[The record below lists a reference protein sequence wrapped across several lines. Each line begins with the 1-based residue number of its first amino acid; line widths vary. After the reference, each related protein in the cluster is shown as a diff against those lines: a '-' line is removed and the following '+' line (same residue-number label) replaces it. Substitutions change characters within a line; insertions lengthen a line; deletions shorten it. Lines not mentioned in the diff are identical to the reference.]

1 MLKLLSICP
10 LFSIK
15 FESFSMQTLGF
26 SCLFVEGASEV
37 HPLSVAKV
45 FCDILFCIVKY
56 LSVAL
61 CTGRDYFVLIEPLM
75 SHFGAGDFR

>member
-1 MLKLLSICP
+1 
-10 LFSIK
+10 
-15 FESFSMQTLGF
+15 MQTLGF
-26 SCLFVEGASEV
+26 SCLYVEGASEV

-56 LSVAL
+56 LCLLHCVLAE
-61 CTGRDYFVLIEPLM
+61 TIFVLIEPLM